1 MERFIARQPIFDRKQ
16 KIFGYELLF
25 RSGLENYFDCPD
37 FDEAS
42 SRVIADSF
50 LLFSIDEMTDG
61 TRAFINMTRN
71 ILVKDY
77 TTVLPRQTVVAEILE
92 TIDPDEDLIGACRR
106 LKNAGFTVALDDF
119 VYRRAYEPVFEYV
132 DIIKV
137 DFLATPLPR
146 CGELAEALAPRGIKL
161 VAEKVETQEV
171 FQQALGMGYDY
182 FQGYFFSRPVIV
194 SRRDIPASKLHY
206 LRILREI
213 NSPEMDFRQ
222 LEQTIHGEVSV
233 SYKLLKYIN
242 SAAFGLRRRV
252 TSIGQALALLGE
264 NEIRKWASLLALTNL
279 ALDKPD
285 ALVACAQV
293 RAKLC
298 ELLAPAA
305 GLQARTAECFLMG
318 LFSLLDAILDR
329 PMPQI
334 LAEIPMEEDIRR
346 ALLGESNPLRQL
358 LDLVVSI
365 ERGDWALMEELAT
378 GLGLAKTPLQEC
390 FMTAIRWVRQTS
402 RI

>member
-25 RSGLENYFDCPD
+25 RSGLENYFDCPN

-71 ILVKDY
+71 ILLKDY
-77 TTVLPRQTVVAEILE
+77 TTVLPRQTVVAEVLE
-92 TIDPDEDLIGACRR
+92 TIEPDADLLDACRR
-106 LKNAGFTVALDDF
+106 LKTAGFTVALDDF
-119 VYRRAYEPVFEYV
+119 VYRRAYEPILEYV
-132 DIIKV
+132 DIVKV
-137 DFLATPLPR
+137 DFLATPLER
-146 CGELAEALAPRGIKL
+146 CAELAAALIPRGIKL
-161 VAEKVETQEV
+161 VAEKVETQES
-171 FQQALGMGYDY
+171 FQQGLQMGYDY

-213 NSPEMDFRQ
+213 NSPTLDFQQ

-242 SAAFGLRRRV
+242 SVAFGLRRQV
-252 TSIGQALALLGE
+252 TSITQALALLGE

-285 ALVACAQV
+285 ELVACAQV
-293 RAKLC
+293 RAKQC
-298 ELLAPAA
+298 ELLAPLV
-305 GLQARTAECFLMG
+305 GLPQRSAECFLMG

-329 PMPQI
+329 PMGLI
-334 LAEIPMEEDIRR
+334 LDEIPMAEDVRA
-346 ALLGESNPLRQL
+346 ALLGEPNRLRRL
-358 LDLVVSI
+358 LELVI
-365 ERGDWALMEELAT
+365 AQERGDWPALEELSA
-378 GLGLAKTPLQEC
+378 GVELAGSSLQQSYLE
-390 FMTAIRWVRQTS
+390 AIRWSRQTS